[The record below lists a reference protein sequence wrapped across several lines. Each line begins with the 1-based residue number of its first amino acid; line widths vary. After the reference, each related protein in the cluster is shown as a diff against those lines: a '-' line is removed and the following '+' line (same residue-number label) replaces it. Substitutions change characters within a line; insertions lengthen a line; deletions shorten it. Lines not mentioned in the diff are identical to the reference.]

1 MDMKNFL
8 ISGLLL
14 VLALATAYA
23 GGYRVGAQGQRALA
37 MGHAGVGVVN
47 SAEIAFFNPSGMVY
61 LEDKFTVSAGVTG
74 VFSNVKWQNTS
85 TGQFAET
92 QQGMG
97 TPFYFHATYKV
108 NEWMSVGLSVSTPYG
123 STVEWERDWAGSH
136 LVNDIDLAAIFIQPL
151 VSIKL
156 SEHFSIGG
164 GPIFVTG
171 NVNFNRNANRTL
183 TDEQGNRSNIT
194 IDDSGVTNWGWS
206 ASFMYTPIEKLRIG
220 FNYRSE
226 ILLNSDG
233 GEATFA
239 NFPNS
244 TLTPQNGVT
253 GFSATLPLPAEL
265 TLGFSYELN
274 DKWLFAFDYQRQF
287 WDVYNSLDIE
297 FANPNVPTS
306 INPRNY
312 KNSSIYRVGAQ
323 YKATDNLML
332 RVGYYLDESPV
343 QAGFFAPETPR
354 NDGNGYTAG
363 LSFQISEKFAL
374 DASFLYLRF
383 KEVDA
388 SYDSYVENGE
398 TVPFGGTYKSNAFLP
413 GIGVTYKL

>member
-1 MDMKNFL
+1 MKNFL

-14 VLALATAYA
+14 MLASTLAYA

-47 SAEIAFFNPSGMVY
+47 SAETAFFNPSGLVY
-61 LEDKFTVSAGVTG
+61 LEDRLTISAGITG

-92 QQGMG
+92 QQDPG
-97 TPFYFHATYKV
+97 TPFYFHAAYKV
-108 NEWMSVGLSVSTPYG
+108 NEWMSLGLSVSTPYG
-123 STVEWERDWAGSH
+123 SSVEWERNWPGSH
-136 LVNDIDLAAIFIQPL
+136 LVNDIELAAIYIQPL
-151 VSIKL
+151 VSVKL

-194 IDDSGVTNWGWS
+194 VDDSGVTNTGWS
-206 ASFMYTPIEKLRIG
+206 ASFMFTPVEALRIG
-220 FNYRSE
+220 FNYKSE
-226 ILLNSDG
+226 ILLNAEG
-233 GEATFA
+233 GEATFS

-244 TLTPQNGVT
+244 TLTPQNGT
-253 GFSATLPLPAEL
+253 TAFDATLPMPAEL
-265 TLGFSYELN
+265 TIGFAYEMN
-274 DKWLFAFDYQRQF
+274 EKWLFAFDYQRAY
-287 WDVYNSLDIE
+287 WDVYNSLDID
-297 FANPNVPTS
+297 FADPNVATS
-306 INPRNY
+306 VNPRNY
-312 KNSSIYRVGAQ
+312 KNASTYRFGAQ
-323 YKATDNLML
+323 YLASDNLTL
-332 RVGYYLDESPV
+332 RAGYYFDESPV

-354 NDGNGYTAG
+354 NDANGFTAG
-363 LSFQISEKFAL
+363 LSFQVSESLAI

-388 SYDSYVENGE
+388 SYDSYTENGQS
-398 TVPFGGTYKSNAFLP
+398 VPFEGTYKSNAFLP

>member
-1 MDMKNFL
+1 MKNFL

-14 VLALATAYA
+14 MLASTLAYA

-47 SAEIAFFNPSGMVY
+47 SAETAFFNPSGLVY
-61 LEDKFTVSAGVTG
+61 LEDRLTISAGITG

-92 QQGMG
+92 QQDPG
-97 TPFYFHATYKV
+97 TPFYFHAAYKV
-108 NEWMSVGLSVSTPYG
+108 NEWMSLGLSVSTPYG
-123 STVEWERDWAGSH
+123 SSVEWKRNWPGSH
-136 LVNDIDLAAIFIQPL
+136 LVNDIELAAIYIQPL
-151 VSIKL
+151 VSVKL

-194 IDDSGVTNWGWS
+194 VDDSGVTNTGWS
-206 ASFMYTPIEKLRIG
+206 ASFMFTPVEALRIG
-220 FNYRSE
+220 FNYKSE
-226 ILLNSDG
+226 ILLNAEG
-233 GEATFA
+233 GEATFS

-244 TLTPQNGVT
+244 TLTPQNGT
-253 GFSATLPLPAEL
+253 TAFDATLPMPAEL
-265 TLGFSYELN
+265 TIGFAYEMN
-274 DKWLFAFDYQRQF
+274 EKWLFAFDYQRAY
-287 WDVYNSLDIE
+287 WDVYNSLDID
-297 FANPNVPTS
+297 FADPNVATS
-306 INPRNY
+306 VNPRNY
-312 KNSSIYRVGAQ
+312 KNASTYRFGAQ
-323 YKATDNLML
+323 YLASDNLTL
-332 RVGYYLDESPV
+332 RAGYYFDESPV

-354 NDGNGYTAG
+354 NDANGFTAG
-363 LSFQISEKFAL
+363 LSFQVSESLAI

-388 SYDSYVENGE
+388 SYDSYTENGQS
-398 TVPFGGTYKSNAFLP
+398 VPFEGTYKSNAFLP

>member
-1 MDMKNFL
+1 MKNFL

-14 VLALATAYA
+14 ILATASAYA
-23 GGYRVGAQGQRALA
+23 GGYRVAAQGQRALA

-47 SAEIAFFNPSGMVY
+47 SAETAFFNPSGLVY
-61 LEDKFTVSAGVTG
+61 LEDKFTVSAGITG

-92 QQGMG
+92 QQDPG
-97 TPFYFHATYKV
+97 TPFYFHAAYKV
-108 NEWMSVGLSVSTPYG
+108 TEWMSLGLSVSTPFG
-123 STVEWERDWAGSH
+123 SSVEWEQDWAGSH
-136 LVNDIDLAAIFIQPL
+136 LVNDIELAAIFIQPL
-151 VSIKL
+151 VSLKL

-194 IDDSGVTNWGWS
+194 IDDSGVTNTGWS
-206 ASFMYTPIEKLRIG
+206 ASFMFTPVEELRIG

-226 ILLNSDG
+226 ILLNAEG

-244 TLTPQNGVT
+244 TLTPQNGT
-253 GFSATLPLPAEL
+253 TAFDATLPLPAEL
-265 TLGFSYELN
+265 TMGFAYQPNEN
-274 DKWLFAFDYQRQF
+274 WLFAFDYQRAF
-287 WDVYNSLDIE
+287 WDVYNSLDID
-297 FANPNVPTS
+297 FADPNVPTS

-312 KNSSIYRVGAQ
+312 KNASTYRFGAQ

-332 RVGYYLDESPV
+332 RVGYYFDESPV
-343 QAGFFAPETPR
+343 QEGFFAPETPR

-363 LSFQISEKFAL
+363 LSFQVSEKFAI

-388 SYDSYVENGE
+388 SYDSYVENGQS
-398 TVPFGGTYKSNAFLP
+398 VPFRGTYKSNALLP

>member
-1 MDMKNFL
+1 MKNFL

-14 VLALATAYA
+14 MLASASAYA
-23 GGYRVGAQGQRALA
+23 GGYRVAAQGQRALA

-47 SAEIAFFNPSGMVY
+47 SAETAFFNPSGLVY
-61 LEDKFTVSAGVTG
+61 LEDKFTVSAGITG

-92 QQGMG
+92 RQDPG
-97 TPFYFHATYKV
+97 TPFYFHAAYKV
-108 NEWMSVGLSVSTPYG
+108 NEWISLGLSVSTPFG
-123 STVEWERDWAGSH
+123 SSVEWERDWPGSH
-136 LVNDIDLAAIFIQPL
+136 LVNDINLAAIFIQPL
-151 VSIKL
+151 ASIKL
-156 SEHFSIGG
+156 SKHFSIGG

-194 IDDSGVTNWGWS
+194 IDDTGVTNTGWS
-206 ASFMYTPIEKLRIG
+206 ASFMFTPVEELRIG

-226 ILLNSDG
+226 ILLNAEG

-239 NFPNS
+239 DFPNS
-244 TLTPQNGVT
+244 TLTPQSGT
-253 GFSATLPLPAEL
+253 TEFDATLPMPAEL
-265 TLGFSYELN
+265 TMGFAYEMN
-274 DKWLFAFDYQRQF
+274 EKWLFAFDYQRVF
-287 WDVYNSLDIE
+287 WEVYNSLDID
-297 FANPNVPTS
+297 FANPNVATS

-312 KNSSIYRVGAQ
+312 KNVSSYRFGAQ
-323 YKATDNLML
+323 YKATDNLTL
-332 RVGYYLDESPV
+332 RAGYYFDDSPV
-343 QAGFFAPETPR
+343 QEGFFAPETPR

-363 LSFQISEKFAL
+363 LSFQISEKFAV

-383 KEVDA
+383 KEIDA
-388 SYDSYVENGE
+388 SYDSYTENGQS
-398 TVPFGGTYKSNAFLP
+398 VPFEGTYKSNAFLP

>member
-1 MDMKNFL
+1 MKNFL

-14 VLALATAYA
+14 MLASTLAYA

-47 SAEIAFFNPSGMVY
+47 SAETAFFNPSGLVY
-61 LEDKFTVSAGVTG
+61 LEDRLTISAGITG

-92 QQGMG
+92 QQDPG
-97 TPFYFHATYKV
+97 TPFYFHAAYKV
-108 NEWMSVGLSVSTPYG
+108 NEWMSLGLSVSTPYG
-123 STVEWERDWAGSH
+123 SSVEWERNWPGSH
-136 LVNDIDLAAIFIQPL
+136 LVNDIELAAIYIQPL
-151 VSIKL
+151 VSVKL

-194 IDDSGVTNWGWS
+194 VDDSGVTSTGWS
-206 ASFMYTPIEKLRIG
+206 ASFMFTPVEALRIG
-220 FNYRSE
+220 FNYKSE
-226 ILLNSDG
+226 ILLNAEG
-233 GEATFA
+233 GEATFS

-244 TLTPQNGVT
+244 TLTPQNGT
-253 GFSATLPLPAEL
+253 TAFDATLPMPAEL
-265 TLGFSYELN
+265 TIGFAYEMN
-274 DKWLFAFDYQRQF
+274 EKWLFAFDYQRAY
-287 WDVYNSLDIE
+287 WDVYNSLDID
-297 FANPNVPTS
+297 FADPNVATS
-306 INPRNY
+306 VNPRNY
-312 KNSSIYRVGAQ
+312 KNASTYRFGAQ
-323 YKATDNLML
+323 YLASDNLTL
-332 RVGYYLDESPV
+332 RAGYYFDESPV

-354 NDGNGYTAG
+354 NDANGFTAG
-363 LSFQISEKFAL
+363 LSFQVSESLAI

-388 SYDSYVENGE
+388 SYDSYTENGQS
-398 TVPFGGTYKSNAFLP
+398 VPFEGTYKSNAFLP

>member
-1 MDMKNFL
+1 MKNFL

-14 VLALATAYA
+14 MLASATVYA

-97 TPFYFHATYKV
+97 TPFYFHAAYKV
-108 NEWMSVGLSVSTPYG
+108 NEWLSLGLSVSTPYG
-123 STVEWERDWAGSH
+123 STVEWERDWPGSH
-136 LVNDIDLAAIFIQPL
+136 LVNDINLAAIFIQPL
-151 VSIKL
+151 VSVKL
-156 SEHFSIGG
+156 SDHFSIGG

-171 NVNFNRNANRTL
+171 DVNFNRNANRTL
-183 TDEQGNRSNIT
+183 TDEEGNRSNIT

-226 ILLNSDG
+226 ILLKADG

-244 TLTPQNGVT
+244 TLTPQNGTT
-253 GFSATLPLPAEL
+253 GFEATLPLPAEL
-265 TLGFSYELN
+265 TIGFSYELN
-274 DKWLFAFDYQRQF
+274 DKWLFAFDYQRAY
-287 WDVYNSLDIE
+287 WDVYNSLDIN
-297 FANPNVPTS
+297 FANPNIATS
-306 INPRNY
+306 VNPRNY
-312 KNSSIYRVGAQ
+312 ENASIYRVGAQ

-363 LSFQISEKFAL
+363 LSFQISDKFAL

-383 KEVDA
+383 KEIDA

-398 TVPFGGTYKSNAFLP
+398 AVPFGGTYKSNAFLP